1 MSIEVTGA
9 QLLELLHDAA
19 ALPPHAELLRLVDT
33 WAEEYDRCKKLDTED
48 RCNLLCVLLH
58 RSEAAEAAEAAETAE
73 TSIAADAAD
82 IFDLRTTLGHAAA
95 HVLLCEKFPLSEY
108 NHIESLKLGHVTAKK
123 KFWASCLVVCDY
135 LKGYIFEKIHF
146 QDHKQ
151 PQVSFSIF
159 C

>member
-48 RCNLLCVLLH
+48 RCNLLCVLLQ
-58 RSEAAEAAEAAETAE
+58 RSEAAESAEAAE

-82 IFDLRTTLGHAAA
+82 TFDLRTTLGHAAA

-108 NHIESLKLGHVTAKK
+108 EYNQRGVFFVCLFIERTSPL
-123 KFWASCLVVCDY
+123 AST
-135 LKGYIFEKIHF
+135 KPSTF
-146 QDHKQ
+146 
-151 PQVSFSIF
+151 SF
-159 C
+159 